1 MIVNSKINKKPLFL
15 IKKYFKKKIRKM
27 REDLTDKNK
36 FLQVSLLNLKKDM
49 NFSPH
54 VHLSHVKKT
63 YISSEAWIVIS
74 GKLKVIFYDVDKS
87 IIYEDVLK
95 KGDVS
100 ILFQGGHVFKP
111 LTKNTLVFEIKNGPY
126 LGPKKEKE
134 NIYN

>member
-15 IKKYFKKKIRKM
+15 IKKYFKKKIRKI

-49 NFSPH
+49 SFSPH

-111 LTKNTLVFEIKNGPY
+111 LTKNTLIFEIKNGPY

-134 NIYN
+134 NI

>member
-49 NFSPH
+49 KFSPH
-54 VHLSHVKKT
+54 VHLRHVKKT

>member
-36 FLQVSLLNLKKDM
+36 FLQLSLLNLNKDM

-54 VHLSHVKKT
+54 VHLRHVKKT

-111 LTKNTLVFEIKNGPY
+111 LTKNTLVLEIKNGPY